1 MIKIAVVDDEQT
13 VIEEIKKLIERFLSS
28 HSLDFKLYT
37 FNDGKDLLLNKESY
51 DIIFLDIEMKSL
63 DGIDTAIQIRN
74 YDMNVPIVYITSF
87 SKYWRSAYQ
96 VHAFGFIE
104 NPVFYDI
111 FEKILND
118 LLQMRSE

>member
-1 MIKIAVVDDEQT
+1 
-13 VIEEIKKLIERFLSS
+13 
-28 HSLDFKLYT
+28 
-37 FNDGKDLLLNKESY
+37 
-51 DIIFLDIEMKSL
+51 MKSL

-104 NPVFYDI
+104 NQYI
-111 FEKILND
+111 MINLKNIK
-118 LLQMRSE
+118 